1 MAGLRAVRLRRPEVM
16 RPELLRYC
24 IDRSDFNS
32 GGGYKNV
39 NPHKYLTGRRN
50 SRMVRVSITGS
61 GGDTLDGFGPLECVL
76 VDEATR
82 AREAAVV
89 VPLMRGCKQSML
101 VGDHCQSPEGHGGAW
116 CASLHVGYTGYV
128 CGLLWM
134 FQTDCFL
141 CQNVCIQPLACSQ
154 AMCFMVVSF

>member
-1 MAGLRAVRLRRPEVM
+1 
-16 RPELLRYC
+16 
-24 IDRSDFNS
+24 
-32 GGGYKNV
+32 
-39 NPHKYLTGRRN
+39 
-50 SRMVRVSITGS
+50 MVRVSITGS
-61 GGDTLDGFGPLECVL
+61 GGDTLDGFGPLERVM
-76 VDEATR
+76 VDEATQ

-101 VGDHCQSPEGHGGAW
+101 VGDHCQSPEGHGVPLFSRM

-128 CGLLWM
+128 CGMLWM

-141 CQNVCIQPLACSQ
+141 CSIVCIQPLACSQ